1 MKPIRYTSTQA
12 PRGFVL
18 VAVIFLLV
26 VLGGAGLVISQ
37 LTVRNSATGVQ
48 TLQATRAQWL
58 VQAGLDAAILRV
70 INGDPTD
77 CPAAASTHPDFPG
90 LTLTVT
96 CGDER
101 DYDIE
106 YGIKLLMIDATV
118 ESTGLSP
125 ASREYVWLRQTA
137 VMEVVE

>member
-1 MKPIRYTSTQA
+1 MIRRHAKPQ
-12 PRGFVL
+12 GFVL

-58 VQAGLDAAILRV
+58 VQAGLDAAILRSMPGGV
-70 INGDPTD
+70 GGGCDADAT
-77 CPAAASTHPDFPG
+77 THPDFPG

-96 CGDER
+96 CSADRLYGDENITLR
-101 DYDIE
+101 DIV
-106 YGIKLLMIDATV
+106 ATV
-118 ESTGLSP
+118 ESTGLTP

-137 VMEVVE
+137 VIGGWWNE

>member
-1 MKPIRYTSTQA
+1 MTLRNAKSQ
-12 PRGFVL
+12 GFVL

-48 TLQATRAQWL
+48 SLQATRAQWL

-70 INGDPTD
+70 LSNEP
-77 CPAAASTHPDFPG
+77 CAAAATTHADFPG

-96 CGDER
+96 CGAER
-101 DYDIE
+101 EYVTLGMTLQDIV
-106 YGIKLLMIDATV
+106 ATV
-118 ESTGLSP
+118 ESTGLTP

-137 VMEVVE
+137 VMEVVND